1 MDVERIAKGFA
12 ENVKIIAEAAAQIA
26 VGKTLVTPEP
36 DTTNLKAIIDKA
48 TGNIAQWLIQP
59 RSGVCAALAKAHRA
73 LDGDSNDDEH
83 DALVQ
88 LVEAVEQGQ

>member
-1 MDVERIAKGFA
+1 MEVERIAKGIA
-12 ENVKIIAEAAAQIA
+12 DNVKIIAHSAAILPSINDAGMIA
-26 VGKTLVTPEP
+26 SLN
-36 DTTNLKAIIDKA
+36 TTIEKA
-48 TGNIAQWLIQP
+48 TSNIAQWLIQP
-59 RSGVCAALAKAHRA
+59 RAGVCAALAKAHRA